1 MLPANPFLQ
10 LVPQRSVRTLR
21 RIEALIWREVAQL
34 PIEWAG
40 CSPTRRPLA
49 EIPDSAWEPV
59 RTPFYW
65 GKQFDHA
72 WFRLRLPASARG
84 KGLWL
89 RWAEQGETTV
99 HIDGQPWAGLDVAHP
114 ECPLPDGVAEIF
126 LEVVCMES
134 AIWKPTP
141 RSALTAE
148 GCRVESAKLLRRN
161 EAAWKAFFDLQ
172 AVHEIAHREYQQWCP
187 RGAEGDFAF
196 GPGVRAHL
204 DSAPVLYRRLLRAL
218 DEATSAFDQGGV
230 EALSASLEPVYAE
243 LRAHSSDIAVAL
255 TGHAHIDLVW
265 LWPEAA
271 GEFKA
276 VHTFSTMDRLMEMYP
291 EFRFGYSQPASYEA
305 VARQEPGLM
314 ERVRARIQSGQWE
327 ALGGT
332 YVESDTLMACG
343 EALAR
348 SFLLGQDGFAELNGS
363 PSRILWLPDVFG
375 YAGCLPQIMRQTGVD
390 RFYTTKLTWGSVTK
404 FPYSSFV
411 WRGTDGSEILAHVS
425 QGFGYNC
432 VVKPHELRV
441 AVDEYRQADVHGEVL
456 MPSGYGDGGG
466 GATADMCER
475 ARRFADLAGV
485 PRVKWSRVD
494 EFFEGLEAV
503 RAKLP
508 VYQGEL
514 YLQYHRGVLTTHGDL
529 KLAFRAAERALQ
541 VEEAARVV
549 TGSGPMDN
557 HPWKRVVFAQFHDY
571 IPGSSIQEVYDE
583 ALPELGKIADEA
595 ARKATDLLGAG
606 ATDTPHGTDALFNPL
621 PIARAVEHEG
631 RHYRMGALSG
641 APLAEL
647 ETIADAAVRAEG
659 LRLENSR
666 VRAEFTPE
674 GRLARF
680 IVDDHEIPFA
690 EPVGRL
696 VFYPDNPHQYD
707 AWDIDRPTL
716 ALGSPVDLAHAET
729 GVDTSGAAY
738 VRFAGRVGERSE
750 LSLLFRLR
758 PESAVV
764 DIQLQGEWRESEKLL
779 RMDFPTAFSGRQA
792 RFGAPFGSV
801 LRSQQP
807 GEPRDESMWE
817 VPASRWAIVS
827 DDGEREGFA
836 LLSEA
841 KYGWNA
847 REGTLGVSLLRAA
860 KVTMSGIHPPIR
872 RETPASPFSDQGA
885 FCIRLAITRFD
896 TGAPREEM
904 PAALADALFTPAVVY
919 AGAAAG
925 TAFEGLEGPASLLP
939 SWAKP
944 EADGSW
950 VLRLHE
956 TMGWRGQGRIRL
968 GAGWVAEMTDL
979 AGTPG
984 ETLADGRFRFG
995 PYALLSLRIR
1005 PSAG

>member
-10 LVPQRSVRTLR
+10 LVPQRSARTLR
-21 RIEALIWREVAQL
+21 RIEALIWQEVAPL

-40 CSPTRRPLA
+40 CSPHRRPLS
-49 EIPDSAWEPV
+49 EIPTSAWEPV
-59 RTPFYW
+59 QTPFFW

-72 WFRLRLPASARG
+72 WFRLRLPASVRG

-99 HIDGQPWAGLDVAHP
+99 YVNGQPWAGLDVAHR
-114 ECPLPDGVAEIF
+114 ECPLPDEVDEVF

-134 AIWKPTP
+134 AIWKATP
-141 RSALTAE
+141 RAALTSE
-148 GCRVESAKLLRRN
+148 GCRVEKASLLRRN
-161 EAAWKAFFDLQ
+161 EAAWKAYFDLQ
-172 AVHEIAHREYQQWCP
+172 AVHEIALREYQQWCP

-196 GPGVRAHL
+196 GPGMRAHL

-218 DEATSAFDQGGV
+218 DEATSAFDNGGV
-230 EALSASLEPVYAE
+230 EALSASLEPYYAE

-276 VHTFSTMDRLMEMYP
+276 VHTFSSMDRLMEMYP

-327 ALGGT
+327 ALGAT

-348 SFLLGQDGFAELNGS
+348 SFLLGQEGFADLNGD

-404 FPYSSFV
+404 FPYSSFI

-432 VVKPHELRV
+432 VVKPHELRI
-441 AVDEYRQADVHGEVL
+441 AADEYRQADVHGEVL

-466 GATADMCER
+466 GATVDMCER

-494 EFFEGLEAV
+494 EFFDRLDAV
-503 RAKLP
+503 RARLP

-529 KLAFRAAERALQ
+529 KYAFRAAERALQ
-541 VEEAARVV
+541 TEEAARVV
-549 TGSGPMDN
+549 RGSGPMDN
-557 HPWKRVVFAQFHDY
+557 HAWKRVVFSQFHDY

-583 ALPELGKIADEA
+583 GLPELRKIADEA
-595 ARKATDLLGAG
+595 ARNTAGLLNAD
-606 ATDTPHGTDALFNPL
+606 APPAAAALFNPL
-621 PIARAVEHEG
+621 PVARSFEHES
-631 RHYRMGALSG
+631 RHYRMAPLSG
-641 APLAEL
+641 APLADL
-647 ETIADAAVRAEG
+647 PRVADAAVRGEG
-659 LRLENSR
+659 LRIENSR
-666 VRAEFTPE
+666 VRAEFTAE
-674 GRLARF
+674 GRIAVF
-680 IVDDHEIPFA
+680 AVDEYEIPFA
-690 EPVGRL
+690 EAGGRL
-696 VFYPDNPHQYD
+696 VFYPDLPHQFD

-716 ALGSPVDLAHAET
+716 ALGSPVGLTHTET
-729 GVDTSGAAY
+729 AVDASGAACI
-738 VRFAGRVGERSE
+738 RFSGKVGEKSE
-750 LSLLFRLR
+750 LSLLYRLR
-758 PESAVV
+758 PESPVL
-764 DIQLQGEWRESEKLL
+764 DIQIQGEWRETEKLL

-836 LLSEA
+836 LMSEA
-841 KYGWNA
+841 KYGWSA

-872 RETPASPFSDQGA
+872 RETPPSPFSDQGE

-896 TGAPREEM
+896 AGARREEM
-904 PAALADALFTPAVVY
+904 PAALAETLFTPALVY

-925 TAFEGLEGPASLLP
+925 TVFEGLEGPSSLLP
-939 SWAKP
+939 SWARP
-944 EADGSW
+944 EAGGSW
-950 VLRLHE
+950 VLRMHE
-956 TMGWRGQGRIRL
+956 TMGWRGRARIRL
-968 GAGWVAEMTDL
+968 ADGWEAMLTDL
-979 AGTPG
+979 AGKAEAP
-984 ETLADGRFRFG
+984 LQDGRFSVD
-995 PYALLSLRIR
+995 PYALISLRIR

>member
-10 LVPQRSVRTLR
+10 LVPQRSARTLR
-21 RIEALIWREVAQL
+21 RIEALIWQEVAQL

-72 WFRLRLPASARG
+72 WFRLQLPASARG

-89 RWAEQGETTV
+89 RWAEQGEATV
-99 HIDGQPWAGLDVAHP
+99 YVNGQPWAGLDVAHR
-114 ECPLPDGVAEIF
+114 ECLLPDEVGEVF

-134 AIWKPTP
+134 AIWKATP
-141 RSALTAE
+141 RAALTSE
-148 GCRVESAKLLRRN
+148 GCRVEKATLLRRN

-172 AVHEIAHREYQQWCP
+172 ALHDVAHREYQQWCA
-187 RGAEGDFAF
+187 RGTEGDFTF
-196 GPGVRAHL
+196 GPGMRTHL
-204 DSAPVLYRRLLRAL
+204 DRVPVLYRRLLRAL
-218 DEATSAFDQGGV
+218 DEATSAYDRGGV
-230 EALSASLEPVYAE
+230 EALSAALEPYYAE
-243 LRAHSSDIAVAL
+243 FRAHSSDIAVAL

-314 ERVRARIQSGQWE
+314 ERVRARIRSGQWE
-327 ALGGT
+327 ALGAT

-348 SFLLGQDGFAELNGS
+348 SFLLGQEGFAELNGS

-404 FPYSSFV
+404 FPYSSFI

-441 AVDEYRQADVHGEVL
+441 AADEHRQADVHPEVI

-466 GATADMCER
+466 GATLDMCER

-485 PRVKWSRVD
+485 PRVKWARVD
-494 EFFEGLEAV
+494 EFFERLNAV

-529 KLAFRAAERALQ
+529 KLAFREAERALQ

-549 TGSGPMDN
+549 RGSGPMDN
-557 HPWKRVVFAQFHDY
+557 DPWKRVVFAQFHDY

-583 ALPELGKIADEA
+583 GLPELREIAEGA
-595 ARKATDLLGAG
+595 ARSAVGLLKAGVP
-606 ATDTPHGTDALFNPL
+606 ATAPALFNPL
-621 PIARAVEHEG
+621 PIARTVEHEG
-631 RHYRMGALSG
+631 RFYRMAPLSG
-641 APLAEL
+641 APLADL
-647 ETIADAAVRAEG
+647 NTVADAAVSADA
-659 LRLENSR
+659 LRLENRR
-666 VRAEFTPE
+666 VRAEFTAE
-674 GRLARF
+674 GRIAALT
-680 IVDDHEIPFA
+680 VDDYEIPFA
-690 EPVGRL
+690 EPGGRFVL
-696 VFYPDNPHQYD
+696 YPDLPHQYD

-716 ALGSPVDLAHAET
+716 ALGSPVDLVHAET
-729 GVDTSGAAY
+729 VVDASGAACI
-738 VRFAGRVGERSE
+738 RFSGQVGERSE
-750 LSLLFRLR
+750 ISLLYRLR
-758 PESAVV
+758 PESPVL
-764 DIQLQGEWRESEKLL
+764 DIQIQGEWLESEKLL

-807 GEPRDESMWE
+807 GESRDESMWE
-817 VPASRWAIVS
+817 VPASRWALIS

-836 LLSEA
+836 LMSEA
-841 KYGWNA
+841 KYGWSA
-847 REGTLGVSLLRAA
+847 RVGTLGVSLLRAA

-885 FCIRLAITRFD
+885 FCIRLAMTRFD
-896 TGAPREEM
+896 AASAREEM
-904 PAALADALFTPAVVY
+904 PAALAEALFTPAVVY

-950 VLRLHE
+950 ILRLHE

-968 GAGWVAEMTDL
+968 ATGWEAEMTDL
-979 AGTPG
+979 AGKPG
-984 ETLADGRFRFG
+984 KSLADGRFSFG
-995 PYALLSLRIR
+995 PYALVSLRIR